1 VAGWLAQWQEMLEDP
16 EQKIARP
23 RQVYI
28 GKEVRHVNGKLG
40 MRAVA
45 ASD

>member
-1 VAGWLAQWQEMLEDP
+1 MLLDP

-28 GKEVRHVNGKLG
+28 GNTRRDYVPLSKRT
-40 MRAVA
+40 
-45 ASD
+45 

>member
-1 VAGWLAQWQEMLEDP
+1 MLADP

-28 GKEVRHVNGKLG
+28 GLDERPFVPIDKR
-40 MRAVA
+40 
-45 ASD
+45 